1 MAQANTGVEY
11 AVEIGVWVDS
21 DQPKKSGPGM
31 RKVWVAGDAGE
42 NTRITV
48 IARADGKTDRHLVT
62 LPIGTAD
69 AADIARHVLTLAL
82 QDVEAYHAG
91 KAQPT
96 PLRSKPQPAPKA
108 PTAAAVATARA
119 ALRSTPAPK
128 VASPAPSAPAAYSAQ
143 DWAALLG

>member
-42 NTRITV
+42 NTRISV

-62 LPIGTAD
+62 LPIGSPE
-69 AADIARHVLTLAL
+69 AADVAAHVLTLAL
-82 QDVEAYHAG
+82 QGVEAYHAH
-91 KAQPT
+91 KAQPA
-96 PLRSKPQPAPKA
+96 PKVAKAPPAPKA
-108 PTAAAVATARA
+108 PTADAVTKARA
-119 ALRSTPAPK
+119 ALKPAPAPK
-128 VASPAPSAPAAYSAQ
+128 VTAPAPSAPAAYSAQ